1 MTIDVV
7 IIGAGPYG
15 LSLAAHLNAR
25 GIDFRI
31 FGKPMESWKTSMP
44 AGMLLKSTPLASSLF
59 DPEGC
64 FTVRQF
70 CAEREA
76 PYHDSLM
83 ALPLESYVAYGE
95 AFQRRYVPSVEQKKL
110 TSLSQLSH
118 GSAPQDFVAVFDD
131 GEVVNARRV
140 VVAVGM
146 HPFRHVARSVIGLP
160 AEMLS
165 HSGDHGPLD
174 RFRGQR
180 VAVLGSGASASD
192 LAALLHEQGAAVSL
206 VTGVPELRFACP
218 PRLPTLWERLSD
230 PASGIGN
237 GWLLKAC
244 ADAPWLTRLLPDSY
258 RLRLAKMPRPLGGA
272 FIKDRVVGRVP
283 LLLGRTVEQAEIH
296 NGKVHL
302 LTARQD
308 GAKQTLEID
317 HVIAATGYKVDINRI
332 PFLDASLTTRIQRRG
347 GAPALSMAYESSV
360 SGLHFIGPIAAN
372 SFGPVAR
379 FVVGAIYPSRRLARE
394 LSRRLWRGSVQV
406 SKTSGHMS
414 PALPRVG
421 LQ

>member
-1 MTIDVV
+1 MTIEVV

-31 FGKPMESWKTSMP
+31 FGKPMESWKASMP
-44 AGMLLKSTPLASSLF
+44 PGMLLKSTPWASSLY
-59 DPEGC
+59 DPERC
-64 FTVRQF
+64 FTVQQF

-83 ALPLESYVAYGE
+83 ALPLESFVAYGE

-110 TSLSQLSH
+110 TSLSQS
-118 GSAPQDFVAVFDD
+118 PQGFVAVFDD

-140 VVAVGM
+140 VVAVGV
-146 HPFRHVARSVIGLP
+146 HPFRHVAESVIGLP

-206 VTGVPELRFACP
+206 VTGAPELRFACP
-218 PRLPTLWERLSD
+218 PRLPTLWERLSE
-230 PASGIGN
+230 PACGLGSG
-237 GWLLKAC
+237 WVLKAC
-244 ADAPWLTRLLPDSY
+244 ADAPWLTRLLPESY
-258 RLRLAKMPRPLGGA
+258 RLRLATIPSPLGGA
-272 FIKDRVVGRVP
+272 FMKDRVVGKVP
-283 LLLGRTVEQAEIH
+283 LFLGRTVEQAGVH

-302 LTARQD
+302 RTARQD
-308 GAKQTLEID
+308 GAKQTLEAD
-317 HVIAATGYKVDINRI
+317 HVIAATGYKVDIERI
-332 PFLDASLTTRIQRRG
+332 AFLDANLKTRIRRRG
-347 GAPALSMAYESSV
+347 GAPALSPTYECSV
-360 SGLHFIGPIAAN
+360 PGLHFIGPVAAN

-379 FVVGAIYPSRRLARE
+379 FVFGAIYPSRRLARE
-394 LSRRLWRGSVQV
+394 LSRRFGRRPVQV
-406 SKTSGHMS
+406 SNASGTMS
-414 PALPRVG
+414 PALPRAG